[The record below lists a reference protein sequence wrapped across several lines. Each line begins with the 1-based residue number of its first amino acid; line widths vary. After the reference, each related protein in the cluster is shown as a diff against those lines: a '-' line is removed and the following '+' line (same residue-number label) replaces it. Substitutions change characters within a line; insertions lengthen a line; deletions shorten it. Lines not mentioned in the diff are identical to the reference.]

1 MFIKSLIIL
10 GLVAQSF
17 CYDWNTEGKKFN
29 AMCANV
35 KKAFLAEKL
44 TKSQISS
51 KVNTC
56 LGPHIGEYSAAG
68 DIMRCT
74 TEDYNTD
81 YAYANIFQRNLYL
94 QAEGFHNFIYCM
106 EGLLR

>member
-10 GLVAQSF
+10 GLVAQCF
-17 CYDWNTEGKKFN
+17 CYDWSTDGKRFNT
-29 AMCANV
+29 MCANV
-35 KKAFLAEKL
+35 KKAFLADKL
-44 TKSQISS
+44 TKSQIKSRT
-51 KVNTC
+51 NTC
-56 LGPHIGEYSAAG
+56 LGAHLNDYTSED
-68 DIMRCT
+68 DIVRYT

-81 YAYANIFQRNLYL
+81 NAYKDIFQRNVFL